1 MLNNPSAQSLKAFIN
16 GKIFTVNE
24 NQPFA
29 EAVLI
34 EKNKIIFVGT
44 TQEVLTRTGLIPEV
58 IDLEGKLMLPGFID
72 NHTHFLSGGF
82 YISGIDLRTARS
94 KEEFREILKSY
105 IEQHP
110 GRWITGGRWDHETWS
125 EVILPTKELIDD
137 ISQNDPVFVSRLDGH
152 MGVANSKALKLAGIT
167 KDTKD
172 PVGGYIER
180 DPKTG
185 EPTGI
190 LKDNAMDLL
199 FRVIP
204 EHSDK
209 EKSEA
214 LQAALDEAKRLGVT
228 TVHDITEM
236 KDFNFLLEAHQQ
248 KKLTCRIYSRLPVT
262 NYLNVVELK
271 SSVKNDE
278 VFSIGSLKGF
288 SDGSL
293 GSSTAWLSESY
304 ENQKDNIGL
313 PNDIVLDGR
322 LEKWSMDADK
332 NHLQIC
338 IHAIGDK
345 ANSFLLDMY
354 EKIKNENPVWD
365 RRFRIEHAQHLNDK
379 DVSRFSELNVLAS
392 MQPVHLLDDGNW
404 AHKRLGEER
413 IRSSYKIRSLIE
425 SDAAVS
431 FGTDWP
437 VAPLNPLFGIYA
449 AVTRRTSDNK
459 NPNGWIPEEKI
470 SVEDAVRCYTINSAY
485 AGFQE
490 KIIGSIE
497 PGKFADLILLNEDIF
512 SIPVESLKDVKV
524 LMTVFNGEII
534 YKEK

>member
-1 MLNNPSAQSLKAFIN
+1 MYNTPSPQTFKAFIN
-16 GKIFTVNE
+16 GKIYTVNDK
-24 NQPFA
+24 QPFA

-34 EKNKIIFVGT
+34 EKNKIIFVGSND
-44 TQEVLTRTGLIPEV
+44 EVLTRTGLIPEV

-82 YISGIDLRTARS
+82 YISGIDLRIAKS

-105 IEQHP
+105 IIKHP
-110 GRWITGGRWDHETWS
+110 DRWITGGRWDHETWS

-137 ISQNDPVFVSRLDGH
+137 ISQNNPVFVSRLDGH
-152 MGVANSKALKLAGIT
+152 MGVANSFALKLAGIT
-167 KDTKD
+167 KATED
-172 PVGGYIER
+172 PVGGFIER

-190 LKDNAMDLL
+190 LKDNAMDLV
-199 FRVIP
+199 FKVIP
-204 EHSDK
+204 EHSDE

-228 TVHDITEM
+228 SVHDITEM
-236 KDFNFLLEAHQQ
+236 NDFNFLLETHQQ
-248 KKLTCRIYSRLPVT
+248 DKLTCRLYSRLPIT
-262 NYLNVVELK
+262 NYKKVIELI
-271 SSVKNDE
+271 SSFKNDE
-278 VFSIGSLKGF
+278 IFSLGSLKGF

-304 ENQKDNIGL
+304 ENQEDNFGL

-322 LEKWSMDADK
+322 LEKWSKDADK

-365 RRFRIEHAQHLNDK
+365 RRFRIEHAQHLKDK
-379 DVSRFSELNVLAS
+379 DVKRFSELGVLAS

-413 IRSSYKIRSLIE
+413 ISSSYKIRSLID
-425 SDAAVS
+425 SDADVS

-459 NPNGWIPEEKI
+459 NPEGWIPEEKI
-470 SVEDAVRCYTINSAY
+470 SVEDAVRCYTLNSAY

-490 KIIGSIE
+490 KILGSIE
-497 PGKFADLILLNEDIF
+497 TGKLADMIVLSEDIF
-512 SIPVESLKDVKV
+512 SISPERIKDVKIE
-524 LMTVFNGEII
+524 MTIFNGEII
-534 YKEK
+534 YRK